1 MRTKIFLK
9 NKTGGSVRF
18 LSYKAAKFLAIFVVA
33 IVAGSVTL
41 LMAHPLGNFSAN
53 HYMRFEA
60 SPRGIEMR
68 YVMDLAEIPTF
79 ELLREWGLDR
89 NATPA
94 ELEKKSTEQARIWMR
109 NLSLKVDG
117 TQVQPVLEGA
127 DFVIAD
133 GAGNL
138 PILRIT
144 AAMTLKQTSGRL
156 EYEDHNYEGRAGWK
170 EIVIAASHAQ
180 LTNPSQGDRD
190 RSTALTAYP
199 PDPRVAPPQDLR
211 AEFQWSPVASDVT
224 TGVTPDASA
233 PIVTGALLGTGAR
246 NAQPATSAQNSSAQ
260 IATPVVKAIPQPA
273 SKPALPSSAATAANP
288 PAGAVI
294 RNDFLSRT
302 LHSKEIPLNIL
313 FAALIVA
320 FGLGA
325 AHALTPGHGK
335 TIVASY
341 LVGSRGTMKHAAFL
355 GLMVTATH
363 TITVFAL
370 GLATLFLFRFI
381 VPEKITEILGVISGL
396 SIAVIGAGMLWKR
409 LKAQQHRRHHHH
421 EHPHKHDHARPHVH
435 DHSHFHDHPHDH
447 VHPHPH
453 SHSHDHS
460 HDHDHGH
467 HHGAG
472 GHTHV
477 PEGEITWASLT
488 TLAVSGGLVPCE
500 SALVLL
506 LGAIALG
513 RIGLGLLLLIS
524 FSLGLAGV
532 LMAIGAIVL
541 YAKRALPK
549 RARAGRGRWTKW
561 TQWTPIASAGLVALL
576 GMVMT
581 GVSLGWL
588 PSRWLVG

>member
-1 MRTKIFLK
+1 MRTKI
-9 NKTGGSVRF
+9 
-18 LSYKAAKFLAIFVVA
+18 LAVIAVSA
-33 IVAGSVTL
+33 TL

-53 HYMRFEA
+53 HYMRFDA
-60 SPRGIEMR
+60 AGPRGIEML

-79 ELLREWGLDR
+79 ELMRDWGLDR
-89 NATPA
+89 NSPHAD
-94 ELEKKSTEQARIWMR
+94 LEQKAAGQAHIWMN
-109 NLSLKVDG
+109 NLSLRVDG
-117 TQVQPVLEGA
+117 KPVQPVLVA
-127 DFVIAD
+127 TDAVIAD

-144 AAMTLKQTSGRL
+144 SKMAIKKTSGRL

-180 LTNPSQGDRD
+180 LKNPSQGDQD
-190 RSTALTAYP
+190 RSNALTAYP
-199 PDPRVAPPQDLR
+199 PDPMVAPPQDLR
-211 AEFQWSPVASDVT
+211 AEFQWIAD
-224 TGVTPDASA
+224 A
-233 PIVTGALLGTGAR
+233 PIMTDARPSDRTHEGAR
-246 NAQPATSAQNSSAQ
+246 AMIQP
-260 IATPVVKAIPQPA
+260 IPQPA
-273 SKPALPSSAATAANP
+273 SKAALPSSAATAQNA
-288 PAGAVI
+288 PAGSVI

-302 LHSKEIPLNIL
+302 LHRDDIPLNIL
-313 FAALIVA
+313 LAALVVA

-335 TIVASY
+335 TIVAAY
-341 LVGSRGTMKHAAFL
+341 LVGSRGTMKHATFL

-363 TITVFAL
+363 TISVFAL

-396 SIAVIGAGMLWKR
+396 SIAVIGGGMLWKR
-409 LKAQQHRRHHHH
+409 LKAQRDRHAHHHH
-421 EHPHKHDHARPHVH
+421 HHPHSHDHVH
-435 DHSHFHDHPHDH
+435 PHPHDH

-453 SHSHDHS
+453 DHS
-460 HDHDHGH
+460 HDHGHSHDHHPGP
-467 HHGAG
+467 G
-472 GHTHV
+472 GHSHL
-477 PEGEITWASLT
+477 PEGEITWGSLT

-513 RIGLGLLLLIS
+513 RVGLGLLLLVS

-541 YAKRALPK
+541 YTKRALPK
-549 RARAGRGRWTKW
+549 RTGNGNSPWMKWAR
-561 TQWTPIASAGLVALL
+561 WTPIASAGLVALL
-576 GMVMT
+576 GVVMT

-588 PSRWLVG
+588 PSRWLIG